1 MSKLYTKYLELKKID
16 KNKMYLF
23 KSGIFYYF
31 IDEDAKE
38 MNRITLLKCIPLTN
52 DIVKCGFPES
62 VKDKYLNILKAC
74 GKDIELITMEKGI
87 NKDKIRNLKSIDKL
101 LKTNINEITGIEALK
116 LLEEIKKKLH

>member
-23 KSGIFYYF
+23 KSGIFYYS

-38 MNRITLLKCIPLTN
+38 MNRITLLKCVPLTN

-74 GKDIELITMEKGI
+74 GKDIELISMENRV
-87 NKDKIRNLKSIDKL
+87 NKDKTRNLKSIEKL

-116 LLEEIKKKLH
+116 LLEEIKKELH